1 MMLLLL
7 MMLQF
12 KTTVLKE
19 LCPLSELSLDGD
31 YLLGGLFELY
41 ESNNDSDILE
51 SSMLE
56 IPVCNR

>member
-1 MMLLLL
+1 MLLLL
-7 MMLQF
+7 MMLQQP
-12 KTTVLKE
+12 KTAVLKE

-41 ESNNDSDILE
+41 ESSDIPE

-56 IPVCNR
+56 TPVCNR